1 MSFEPHGS
9 LPLAESPAQRDR
21 AFKGARGVVAMQ
33 EKSTGSDDDM
43 ISREMDRVLIGL
55 AKIETGLSRVYEK
68 LSGKPYFRQQVKR
81 FWSELAN
88 EEMAH
93 AQVFNKLRERV
104 ISDDS
109 FEVHIGQDLDY
120 LKGFVNKAKELVKKV
135 ETDISE
141 AEAYN
146 LCAEIEGELDEA
158 SFIDRIQIQDDML
171 SRKLSRVK
179 ADTRKHKMVLINYAR
194 GIK

>member
-1 MSFEPHGS
+1 
-9 LPLAESPAQRDR
+9 
-21 AFKGARGVVAMQ
+21 
-33 EKSTGSDDDM
+33 M
-43 ISREMDRVLIGL
+43 ITKETDRVLIGL
-55 AKIETGLSRVYEK
+55 AKIETGLSKVYEK
-68 LSGKPYFRQQVKR
+68 LSAKPDFRPQVKN

-93 AQVFNKLRERV
+93 AQVFNKIRERV
-104 ISDDS
+104 VSDDS
-109 FEVHIGQDLDY
+109 LHVQIGSDMDF
-120 LKGFVNKAKELVKKV
+120 LKAFVNRARELVKKV
-135 ETDISE
+135 EADISE

-146 LCAEIEGELDEA
+146 LCAQIEGELDEA
-158 SFIDRIQIQDDML
+158 SFIDRIQIHDDTL

>member
-1 MSFEPHGS
+1 
-9 LPLAESPAQRDR
+9 
-21 AFKGARGVVAMQ
+21 
-33 EKSTGSDDDM
+33 M
-43 ISREMDRVLIGL
+43 ITRETDRVLIGL
-55 AKIETGLSRVYEK
+55 AKIETGLSKVYEK
-68 LSGKPYFRQQVKR
+68 LSGKSYFRPQVKS

-88 EEMAH
+88 EEMVH
-93 AQVFNKLRERV
+93 AQVFNKIRERV
-104 ISDDS
+104 VSDDS

-146 LCAEIEGELDEA
+146 LCAQIEGELDEA

-171 SRKLSRVK
+171 SRKLARVK
-179 ADTRKHKMVLINYAR
+179 ADTRKHRIVLINYAR